1 MAFFKTLLIASVA
14 AVAFASPQGASDG
27 NTKVTG
33 KTMAS
38 DAVCGNG
45 QKLAC
50 CNSGED
56 LIGANC
62 LSIPIRTFLLLLSHP
77 LALQIQTNQ
86 LTISPSNSR
95 HPHPAVLRLQRRRL
109 LPDRRRQGQPHQ
121 PRAQLP
127 LHPPLSASPC
137 SRIDHHSQPLEAF
150 SEKQSFGYLWEL
162 EIFVASV
169 LFSSRFELRGM
180 SGLIMIKEG

>member
-14 AVAFASPQGASDG
+14 AVALASPQGASDG

-62 LSIPIRTFLLLLSHP
+62 LSIPIRTFP
-77 LALQIQTNQ
+77 
-86 LTISPSNSR
+86 TIS
-95 HPHPAVLRLQRRRL
+95 
-109 LPDRRRQGQPHQ
+109 
-121 PRAQLP
+121 
-127 LHPPLSASPC
+127 LSLTTNP
-137 SRIDHHSQPLEAF
+137 INLD
-150 SEKQSFGYLWEL
+150 
-162 EIFVASV
+162 
-169 LFSSRFELRGM
+169 
-180 SGLIMIKEG
+180 

>member
-1 MAFFKTLLIASVA
+1 MGIQQSLHFNTTITFASSTLFTKPTQSTKMAFFKTLLIASVA

-45 QKLAC
+45 QELAC

-62 LSIPIRTFLLLLSHP
+62 LSIPILAVPIQQACGSNVAACCQTGNALGNLINIELNC
-77 LALQIQTNQ
+77 LAL
-86 LTISPSNSR
+86 
-95 HPHPAVLRLQRRRL
+95 
-109 LPDRRRQGQPHQ
+109 
-121 PRAQLP
+121 P
-127 LHPPLSASPC
+127 L
-137 SRIDHHSQPLEAF
+137 
-150 SEKQSFGYLWEL
+150 
-162 EIFVASV
+162 
-169 LFSSRFELRGM
+169 
-180 SGLIMIKEG
+180 

>member
-14 AVAFASPQGASDG
+14 AVALASPQGASDG

-62 LSIPIRTFLLLLSHP
+62 LSIPIRTFPTISHSP
-77 LALQIQTNQ
+77 PTQSILTND
-86 LTISPSNSR
+86 SPSNSR
-95 HPHPAVLRLQRRRL
+95 HPHPAVLRLQRCRL

-127 LHPPLSASPC
+127 LYPPLSASPRLKQR
-137 SRIDHHSQPLEAF
+137 SPMSSLLKPFQRNNF
-150 SEKQSFGYLWEL
+150 SAIWE
-162 EIFVASV
+162 IGN
-169 LFSSRFELRGM
+169 FSGLCPFLTRFELRARPV
-180 SGLIMIKEG
+180 

>member
-1 MAFFKTLLIASVA
+1 MGIQQSLHFNTTITFASSTLFTKPTKMAFFKTLLIASVA
-14 AVAFASPQGASDG
+14 AVAFASPQGGSDG

-62 LSIPIRTFLLLLSHP
+62 AACCQTGDAKGNLINLELNCLSIPL
-77 LALQIQTNQ
+77 
-86 LTISPSNSR
+86 
-95 HPHPAVLRLQRRRL
+95 
-109 LPDRRRQGQPHQ
+109 
-121 PRAQLP
+121 
-127 LHPPLSASPC
+127 
-137 SRIDHHSQPLEAF
+137 
-150 SEKQSFGYLWEL
+150 
-162 EIFVASV
+162 
-169 LFSSRFELRGM
+169 
-180 SGLIMIKEG
+180 